1 MSSSVESNQPKS
13 TVQFPEKTILEKYWS
28 TSAMICSISTGK
40 SDSNW
45 LDRLRSNKGFPVGD
59 DLELDHFLENKDSKP
74 KSKSNSSES
83 TQNRK
88 AATEEICGDNEIGDD
103 KGEWFGIMNNVLS
116 DLFIMGESND
126 SQGCKFSRKKI
137 SRKQTNPKFCLVSRM
152 TSSNIEEEQSS
163 GGCVRKDENAQ
174 VENELKEV
182 VEGEEIVNNV
192 AEMEDGEREELLG
205 YSRNEVTVIDT
216 SCTEWKFE
224 KLVYRKRNVWK
235 LREKKGKSRMIGLG
249 RKKRK
254 ANGSDANV
262 DAKKKFKFKCQED
275 CIFSSKH
282 SPQAEEG
289 QEVREET
296 FEYPNQVPKKRLL
309 LSTSPKKGK
318 KGGKSASLRKGISTS
333 KKSIAECSKSPFPNC
348 GIEKSQ
354 VPCNKSIIWEKIS

>member
-1 MSSSVESNQPKS
+1 
-13 TVQFPEKTILEKYWS
+13 
-28 TSAMICSISTGK
+28 MICSMSTGK
-40 SDSNW
+40 SCSNW

-59 DLELDHFLENKDSKP
+59 DLELDHFLENKDSNL

-88 AATEEICGDNEIGDD
+88 AATEEICGENENGDD

-126 SQGCKFSRKKI
+126 DQSCKFSRKKI

-152 TSSNIEEEQSS
+152 TSSNVEEEQSC
-163 GGCVRKDENAQ
+163 GGCERKDENAQ
-174 VENELKEV
+174 IENKLKEEV
-182 VEGEEIVNNV
+182 DGEENVNNAV
-192 AEMEDGEREELLG
+192 EMEDGEREELLG

-235 LREKKGKSRMIGLG
+235 VREKKGKSRMIGLG

-254 ANGSDANV
+254 ANGADANV
-262 DAKKKFKFKCQED
+262 DTKKKFKLNSQED

-289 QEVREET
+289 EEVREET
-296 FEYPNQVPKKRLL
+296 IEYPNQVPKKRLL
-309 LSTSPKKGK
+309 LSRSPKKGK
-318 KGGKSASLRKGISTS
+318 KGGKSASLRKGMSTI

-348 GIEKSQ
+348 GIEKNQ
-354 VPCNKSIIWEKIS
+354 VPCNKSITWEKVSGLEVNSLHES